1 MVGGEGGGGAEA
13 GCGWAGGGKA
23 SRQVDDWDLF
33 TEQRQELWFCLEPTH
48 RAGDRPGGVQ
58 RYPLGVV

>member
-1 MVGGEGGGGAEA
+1 MLGGRGRGRGWLWVG
-13 GCGWAGGGKA
+13 WLGKA